1 MAKINLEIPF
11 SGIHGSINQDSEIYY
26 AKRLGTTVASHY
38 PKHKDP
44 KKITA
49 HQHDLNNRFAKAV
62 TQASEI
68 LQDPEQR
75 AEWQTRFNAQQEPRK
90 YKTLRGFIIAQ
101 LSKQH
106 KEQQ

>member
-1 MAKINLEIPF
+1 MAKIDLEIPF
-11 SGIHGSINQDSEIYY
+11 SSIHGSLDHDSEIYY

-62 TQASEI
+62 TLNTIYTVGTRCAI
-68 LQDPEQR
+68 QR
-75 AEWQTRFNAQQEPRK
+75 V
-90 YKTLRGFIIAQ
+90 
-101 LSKQH
+101 
-106 KEQQ
+106 